1 MDLCTKHGEIDVNV
15 TDVYFEFRK
24 KGNKYQST
32 SLSFVENTPWR
43 SSAMTPTV
51 LNHGYGFKSK
61 QLQAFSVFWL
71 VFVSKQASIEET
83 ADRIAST
90 HTIN

>member
-1 MDLCTKHGEIDVNV
+1 
-15 TDVYFEFRK
+15 
-24 KGNKYQST
+24 
-32 SLSFVENTPWR
+32 
-43 SSAMTPTV
+43 MTPTV